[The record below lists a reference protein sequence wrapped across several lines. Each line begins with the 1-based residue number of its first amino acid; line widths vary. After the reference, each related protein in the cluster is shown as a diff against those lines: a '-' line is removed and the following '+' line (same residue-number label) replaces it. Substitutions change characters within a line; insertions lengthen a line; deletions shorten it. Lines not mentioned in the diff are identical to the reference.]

1 MYAHGVGEGW
11 WCGGLSGGGGGWGGV
26 RGACRWRV
34 DTPSFCAVPLLE
46 YVDSWIDCLLN
57 ILCVIYFFLA
67 SRFCSCRTD
76 MGVVLFVAV
85 SVLCSYVSLRN
96 PFLEKE

>member
-1 MYAHGVGEGW
+1 MDA
-11 WCGGLSGGGGGWGGV
+11 
-26 RGACRWRV
+26 
-34 DTPSFCAVPLLE
+34 PSFCAVLLLE

-67 SRFCSCRTD
+67 SRFCCCRTD
-76 MGVVLFVAV
+76 LGVVLFVAV
-85 SVLCSYVSLRN
+85 SVLCFYVSLCN